1 MLNQV
6 PVLADYTFISRYA
19 QYLPNEKRRETYK
32 EAVNRNKNMNLVK
45 YAGMGIEDEIETAFS
60 AVLDGLCIG
69 SQRNLQFAGPAI
81 LNKNARGFNCW
92 GSYCDRPRFFQE
104 AMWILLAGGGV
115 GCSVQK
121 HHIDKL
127 PKFRT
132 TSKTKDLVIS
142 IEDSIEGWADSIGS
156 IINSYLNTGL
166 EYDGT
171 KIIFDYSNIRPE
183 GSSFSHGVGTAP
195 GSVPLENAHKKIITL
210 LERCLQ
216 NNQTRLRPVDAYDI
230 MMHCSDAVLSGGI
243 RRSASIVI
251 FSLDDDEMMNAK
263 TGDWYV
269 KNPQRGRSNNSVLL
283 LRNLVTRKQFLDIL
297 NKTKQFG
304 EPGFF
309 WADSTEAI
317 CNPCLSGDTKVLTK
331 EFGHV
336 MITDILGKSVSVFD
350 GTLWQTTI
358 FYETGVDQ
366 EILRICCGDV
376 YVDVTNNHIMILKDG
391 TRLPACFIRPG
402 DKLLTVRESGLGVS
416 EIIKQPKAEK
426 VYCCYVNSNNQFTLS
441 NSIIVGN
448 CLEINF
454 YCYNTTIHGWKESPE
469 YSGWQACNLSSN
481 NGGKIKTKQDFM
493 RAVEASTIIGTLQ
506 AGYTNFE
513 YLGKNSEDITK
524 KEALLG
530 VSITGMMENPDI
542 LLDPIIQKEATDLM
556 KDVNKRIAK
565 KIGINQAAR
574 LSAIKPEG
582 SASAMLGTSS
592 GIHPHHSRK
601 YIRRVQS
608 NKNEQPVNFYKNIN
622 PHSVEESVW
631 SANKSDYVVAFA
643 CETGKKSIIKSDLSA
658 KQFLEYVKLTQINY
672 VMNGKNAEL
681 CAQPWLNNNVSN
693 TCIVKNHEWDD
704 IGDYIFD
711 NKEFFTGVSLLSDT
725 GDKDYDQAPFV
736 AVFTPEELLEK
747 YGNAV
752 LFTSGLIEDAFE
764 TFGNLW
770 VACSTALGTGEDLT
784 IKSINHYNE
793 ARINNMKRWINR
805 LEKFAKSYLKNNIKN
820 ATYLLKD
827 VYNYK
832 YYIDLQNK
840 YKPVD
845 FEKMVEDTNNT
856 SGSKELACGGGACLL

>member
-309 WADSTEAI
+309 WADST
-317 CNPCLSGDTKVLTK
+317 
-331 EFGHV
+331 
-336 MITDILGKSVSVFD
+336 
-350 GTLWQTTI
+350 
-358 FYETGVDQ
+358 
-366 EILRICCGDV
+366 
-376 YVDVTNNHIMILKDG
+376 
-391 TRLPACFIRPG
+391 
-402 DKLLTVRESGLGVS
+402 
-416 EIIKQPKAEK
+416 
-426 VYCCYVNSNNQFTLS
+426 
-441 NSIIVGN
+441 
-448 CLEINF
+448 
-454 YCYNTTIHGWKESPE
+454 
-469 YSGWQACNLSSN
+469 
-481 NGGKIKTKQDFM
+481 
-493 RAVEASTIIGTLQ
+493 
-506 AGYTNFE
+506 
-513 YLGKNSEDITK
+513 
-524 KEALLG
+524 
-530 VSITGMMENPDI
+530 
-542 LLDPIIQKEATDLM
+542 
-556 KDVNKRIAK
+556 
-565 KIGINQAAR
+565 
-574 LSAIKPEG
+574 
-582 SASAMLGTSS
+582 
-592 GIHPHHSRK
+592 
-601 YIRRVQS
+601 
-608 NKNEQPVNFYKNIN
+608 
-622 PHSVEESVW
+622 
-631 SANKSDYVVAFA
+631 
-643 CETGKKSIIKSDLSA
+643 
-658 KQFLEYVKLTQINY
+658 
-672 VMNGKNAEL
+672 
-681 CAQPWLNNNVSN
+681 
-693 TCIVKNHEWDD
+693 
-704 IGDYIFD
+704 
-711 NKEFFTGVSLLSDT
+711 
-725 GDKDYDQAPFV
+725 
-736 AVFTPEELLEK
+736 
-747 YGNAV
+747 
-752 LFTSGLIEDAFE
+752 
-764 TFGNLW
+764 
-770 VACSTALGTGEDLT
+770 
-784 IKSINHYNE
+784 
-793 ARINNMKRWINR
+793 
-805 LEKFAKSYLKNNIKN
+805 
-820 ATYLLKD
+820 
-827 VYNYK
+827 
-832 YYIDLQNK
+832 
-840 YKPVD
+840 
-845 FEKMVEDTNNT
+845 
-856 SGSKELACGGGACLL
+856 